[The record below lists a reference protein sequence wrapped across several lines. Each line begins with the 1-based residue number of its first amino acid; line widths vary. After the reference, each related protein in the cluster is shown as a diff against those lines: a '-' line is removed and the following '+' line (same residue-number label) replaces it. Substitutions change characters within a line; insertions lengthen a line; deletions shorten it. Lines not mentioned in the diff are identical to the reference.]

1 MHHVV
6 LYRGDE
12 NRTVN
17 IPIINDVDFE
27 STETFSASLVSQSLT
42 VIVDSDYNNALIT
55 VIDDD
60 GDDRE

>member
-1 MHHVV
+1 MRHVV

-12 NRTVN
+12 NRIVN

-42 VIVDSDYNNALIT
+42 VIVDSDYNNAVIT